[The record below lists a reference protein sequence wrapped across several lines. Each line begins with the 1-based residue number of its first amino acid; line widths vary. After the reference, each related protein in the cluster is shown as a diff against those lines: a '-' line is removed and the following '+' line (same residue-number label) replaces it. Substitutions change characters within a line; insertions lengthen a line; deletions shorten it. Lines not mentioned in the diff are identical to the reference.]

1 MQKQDASNLENV
13 GQMTL
18 DLCLEDVAEVI
29 GMYVSERCSRYDRY
43 VPGTSWRVCA
53 RNKLESLC
61 LEQVGERVPGK
72 SWRAC
77 ARNKLES
84 VCQQS
89 VGEWSGLSSLT
100 AFLPIGPIF

>member
-29 GMYVSERCSRYDRY
+29 DMYVSERCSRYDRY

-53 RNKLESLC
+53 RNKLASLC
-61 LEQVGERVPGK
+61 EEQVGELEPGT

-77 ARNKLES
+77 ANNLWES
-84 VCQQS
+84 GQV
-89 VGEWSGLSSLT
+89 
-100 AFLPIGPIF
+100 